1 MQHKDRS
8 VGSGLVDF
16 FQSWHAPLGELE
28 LRPAADHAHPL
39 GRRRALCLLLQHT
52 QGVGKRR
59 HAIPT
64 QFHIVVE
71 ATADRMHVRIV
82 ETRDHRSAAEID
94 CFRVGSSQTH
104 NFFVGANADKAPI
117 LNGNGFSKRS

>member
-1 MQHKDRS
+1 MQHKDRR

-16 FQSWHAPLGELE
+16 VQSRHAPFGELE
-28 LRPAADHAHPL
+28 LRPAADYAHPL
-39 GRRRALCLLLQHT
+39 GRRRALCLLLQHMH
-52 QGVGKRR
+52 GVGKRR
-59 HAIPT
+59 HAVPA
-64 QFHIVVE
+64 QLHIVVE

>member
-1 MQHKDRS
+1 MQHKDRR

-28 LRPAADHAHPL
+28 LRPPADHAHPL

-52 QGVGKRR
+52 HGVGKRR

-64 QFHIVVE
+64 QLHIEVE
-71 ATADRMHVRIV
+71 TTADYVEMAIIQARNDRAALQVDAAGRVRRKAHDFIAGAG
-82 ETRDHRSAAEID
+82 RD
-94 CFRVGSSQTH
+94 
-104 NFFVGANADKAPI
+104 NAPT
-117 LNGNGFSKRS
+117 GNRY